1 MKPPLLLKEC
11 GRLLLLNWTGMK
23 SKLFLW
29 SKTRNNTFY
38 YIAAASVII
47 ILFCLIFFTNRSSK
61 SANEQLVTSSS
72 NDKTQSDTEVN
83 NNVIMTVPI
92 EEKTILKNNTD
103 TDELLAQNKLQKA
116 DLIKKQNKEVIKKLT
131 QQIII

>member
-1 MKPPLLLKEC
+1 MDNVKNRMYNYETTPPEGVWKAIAAELDRNEVKVIP
-11 GRLLLLNWTGMK
+11 MV
-23 SKLFLW
+23 
-29 SKTRNNTFY
+29 KTRNNTFY

-72 NDKTQSDTEVN
+72 NHKTQSDTEVN

-92 EEKTILKNNTD
+92 EEKLY
-103 TDELLAQNKLQKA
+103 
-116 DLIKKQNKEVIKKLT
+116 
-131 QQIII
+131 